1 MLNTIWLLLLVGSVV
16 FAVFT
21 GHVKE
26 LVTAA
31 TESSV
36 TAFKLALGLTGVLA
50 LFLGLMRIAQDSGLI
65 AVVTRLISPVMRLLF
80 PNVPAD
86 HPAMAGMAM
95 NMVANMFGLNNAA
108 TPLGIKA
115 MHDLDDLNKHK
126 GTASDEMCMFLAI
139 NTSSIQLI
147 PAGAIGLLAAGGSTD
162 PTIIVV
168 PALIATTVSTITGVL
183 AARLLSRIKRF
194 RLETTE
200 VFPNGD

>member
-1 MLNTIWLLLLVGSVV
+1 MLNIIWLLLLVVSVV
-16 FAVFT
+16 FALLT

-26 LVTAA
+26 LVGAA

-65 AVVTRLISPVMRLLF
+65 AVVTRLIAPGLRYLF
-80 PNVPAD
+80 PDVPPD

-108 TPLGIKA
+108 TPLGLKA
-115 MHDLDDLNKHK
+115 MRDLDELNKNK
-126 GTASDEMCMFLAI
+126 GTATDAMCMFLAV

-147 PAGAIGLLAAGGSTD
+147 PAGAIGLLAAGGSAD
-162 PTIIVV
+162 PTIIVA
-168 PALIATTVSTITGVL
+168 PALIATTVSTITGIL
-183 AARLLSRIKRF
+183 AAKILSRMNRF
-194 RLETTE
+194 RIEGPE
-200 VFPNGD
+200 VTPNDA